1 VAEVIVVLWVVLGLV
16 FFGAMASFVIRARRE
31 VRADRPAPLES
42 SHPREAV
49 RAAIERRER

>member
-1 VAEVIVVLWVVLGLV
+1 VAEVIWALIGLV
-16 FFGAMASFVIRARRE
+16 FVVAMALFVVRARRE